1 MSIQQN
7 APNLSILTTVAVTRA
22 RLVSALGALC
32 VVAAARNHIGVTQE
46 DQATVGLPV
55 TVRMP
60 HAGTVRIEAAVAIAA
75 GAAVYYDTLGRIGTT
90 SASNT
95 QVGIAMEAAS
105 GAGSIIEVMPF

>member
-7 APNLSILTTVAVTRA
+7 APNLAIAAGVALTRYLLVTQA
-22 RLVSALGALC
+22 GTLCGVSTT
-32 VVAAARNHIGVTQE
+32 RTHIGVTQE
-46 DQATVGLPV
+46 DQATVGKTV

-60 HAGTVRIEAAVAIAA
+60 HAGTAKIKTNAAIAA
-75 GAAVYYDTLGRIGTT
+75 GAAVYYDANGTIGTT

-105 GAGSIIEVMPF
+105 GAGSIIEVMLF